1 MPSSTHRQL
10 LHRSALPSSTHR
22 QLLRRSTLPS
32 YTTQATAPP
41 ERLAVLHTQPTA
53 PQKRL
58 ALLHTQATAP
68 QERFAVLHTIP
79 QIQPLTLTFHP
90 PDTAPLVRPCS
101 SFADVPGDCVLRP
114 ALGLDADK
122 RTVSKRRCL
131 GCVLCSPTHPLRFEP
146 SESESAAAP
155 DQMPDTA
162 RRPGNRPQN
171 CMRADKSPPST
182 TQDAVKKGLLL
193 RIHGTPPDAP
203 SNTPDN
209 SHPPAQSENPYSAP
223 EYPHDS
229 GSSSS
234 PSTTLPDYY
243 TPDVPRS

>member
-1 MPSSTHRQL
+1 MPS
-10 LHRSALPSSTHR
+10 A
-22 QLLRRSTLPS
+22 
-32 YTTQATAPP
+32 
-41 ERLAVLHTQPTA
+41 ERHQQT
-53 PQKRL
+53 
-58 ALLHTQATAP
+58 
-68 QERFAVLHTIP
+68 
-79 QIQPLTLTFHP
+79 QPLTLTFHP

-193 RIHGTPPDAP
+193 RIHQILVLLQMLPQIHRIK
-203 SNTPDN
+203 SQR
-209 SHPPAQSENPYSAP
+209 SHPPYA
-223 EYPHDS
+223 
-229 GSSSS
+229 G
-234 PSTTLPDYY
+234 
-243 TPDVPRS
+243 

>member
-1 MPSSTHRQL
+1 MPQS
-10 LHRSALPSSTHR
+10 P
-22 QLLRRSTLPS
+22 
-32 YTTQATAPP
+32 YTTQPTAPQK
-41 ERLAVLHTQPTA
+41 RLALLHTQPTA

-68 QERFAVLHTIP
+68 QERFAVLHAQPTAPQKHPAVLHTQPTAPQERLALLHTQPTAPTKRPAVLHTQPTAPQERFAVLHAIP

-162 RRPGNRPQN
+162 RRPRNRPQRPR
-171 CMRADKSPPST
+171 MRS
-182 TQDAVKKGLLL
+182 KKDFFSGY
-193 RIHGTPPDAP
+193 IKYW
-203 SNTPDN
+203 
-209 SHPPAQSENPYSAP
+209 YS
-223 EYPHDS
+223 S
-229 GSSSS
+229 RCS
-234 PSTTLPDYY
+234 LKY
-243 TPDVPRS
+243 TG